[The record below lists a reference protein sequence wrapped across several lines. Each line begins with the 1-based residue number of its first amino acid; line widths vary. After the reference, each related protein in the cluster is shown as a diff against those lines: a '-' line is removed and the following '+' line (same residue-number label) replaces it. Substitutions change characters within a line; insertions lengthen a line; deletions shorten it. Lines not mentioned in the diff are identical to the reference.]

1 MLIRALVVAIAV
13 ALVGLLLRGW
23 FSDVG
28 YFAAEQLRQRVA
40 EQHKDTAGLKV
51 RNQNLL
57 IEVTGLRHTLAA
69 VESRARTDLGMIKE
83 GESFFLVV
91 DAD

>member
-1 MLIRALVVAIAV
+1 MLIRCLVIGIVVA
-13 ALVGLLLRGW
+13 LLGLLLRGW

-28 YFAAEQLRQRVA
+28 YFAKAQLQLRVV
-40 EQHKDTAGLKV
+40 EQQNDTAGLKV

-57 IEVTGLRHTLAA
+57 TEVMGLRHTLAA
-69 VESRARTDLGMIKE
+69 VESSARTDLGMIKE